1 MKFFEKSKT
10 KDFVKIISDK
20 QTPKY
25 ISFDFYEAKE
35 KIMKRV
41 NLSHVSLLCIQGVG
55 TKSVSPREIV
65 WEGDYYQRYP
75 ATVFFL
81 IFLHTISC

>member
-1 MKFFEKSKT
+1 
-10 KDFVKIISDK
+10 
-20 QTPKY
+20 
-25 ISFDFYEAKE
+25 
-35 KIMKRV
+35 MKRV

-55 TKSVSPREIV
+55 TRSVSPREIV

-81 IFLHTISC
+81 IFLRSHNIMLKMMINIIMRMVWKLMGDLVIIKSLNSTNRLLSPR

>member
-1 MKFFEKSKT
+1 
-10 KDFVKIISDK
+10 
-20 QTPKY
+20 
-25 ISFDFYEAKE
+25 
-35 KIMKRV
+35 MKRV

-75 ATVFFL
+75 ATVFL
-81 IFLHTISC
+81 IFLHTILW